1 MAKASE
7 QTAENNAV
15 RALYIGDSGSG
26 KTGSLIS
33 LLQAGYTIR
42 MLDLDNNSDSLV
54 QLCRHH
60 DPKLLERL
68 DIIRVRDKFRASQFA
83 GLEVAGQPKAWVDA
97 LKYLNKW
104 DDGTSI
110 NDWDDKTIF
119 VLDTLT
125 SAGRAAFHWAKGMNP
140 NSKDPRQWYAAG
152 QDSLKTMLEL
162 LTSPDFSCHIL
173 VISHI
178 DLVERDDGTT
188 KGYASSLGKALG
200 PQIAKVFP
208 TLIMAETKGSGNNIK
223 RTITTRPTMLVDL
236 KNPVPFKMEER
247 YPLETGMAT
256 IFATLLGGAGL
267 ATPASNKVA

>member
-1 MAKASE
+1 MAKASSLPNE
-7 QTAENNAV
+7 AKAV
-15 RALYIGDSGSG
+15 RALYIGDSGTG

-33 LLQAGYTIR
+33 LLQAGYNIR

-60 DPKLLERL
+60 DAKLLDQL
-68 DIIRVRDKFRASQFA
+68 DIISVRDKFRASQLT
-83 GLEVAGQPKAWVDA
+83 GLEVDGQPKAWVNA

-104 DDGTSI
+104 DDETSI
-110 NDWDDKTIF
+110 KDWDSKTIF

-140 NSKDPRQWYAAG
+140 SSKDPRQWYAAG

-162 LTSPDFSCHIL
+162 LTSPEFKCHIL
-173 VISHI
+173 VLSHI

-208 TLIMAETKGSGNNIK
+208 TLIMAESKGSGTNIK
-223 RTITTRPTMLVDL
+223 RTITTKPTHLVDL

-247 YPLETGMAT
+247 YPLETGMAS
-256 IFATLLGGAGL
+256 IFTALLGG
-267 ATPASNKVA
+267 

>member
-7 QTAENNAV
+7 HPNIPKPV
-15 RALYIGDSGSG
+15 RALYVGDSGSG

-33 LLQAGYTIR
+33 LLEAGYTIR
-42 MLDLDNNSDSLV
+42 MLDLDNNADSLL
-54 QLCRHH
+54 QLCRHIN
-60 DPKLLERL
+60 PKLLDQL
-68 DIIRVRDKFRASQFA
+68 DIISVRDKFRASQLT

-97 LKYLNKW
+97 LKFLNKW

-125 SAGRAAFHWAKGMNP
+125 SAGRAAFHWARGMNP
-140 NSKDPRQWYAAG
+140 SSKDPRQWYAAG

-162 LTSPDFSCHIL
+162 LTSPEFNCHIL
-173 VISHI
+173 VLSHI

-200 PQIAKVFP
+200 PQLAKVFP
-208 TLIMAETKGSGNNIK
+208 TLIMAETKGSGNNVK
-223 RTITTRPTMLVDL
+223 RTIATRPTMLVDL
-236 KNPVPFKMEER
+236 KNPIAFKMEDR
-247 YPLETGMAT
+247 YPLETGLAT
-256 IFATLLGGAGL
+256 IFAALLA
-267 ATPASNKVA
+267 V

>member
-1 MAKASE
+1 MAKASSLPNE
-7 QTAENNAV
+7 AKAV
-15 RALYIGDSGSG
+15 RALYIGDSGTG

-33 LLQAGYTIR
+33 LLQAGYIIR

-60 DPKLLERL
+60 DAKLLDQL
-68 DIIRVRDKFRASQFA
+68 DIISVRDKFRASQLT
-83 GLEVAGQPKAWVDA
+83 GLEVDGQPKAWVNA

-104 DDGTSI
+104 DDETSI
-110 NDWDDKTIF
+110 KDWDSKTIF

-140 NSKDPRQWYAAG
+140 SSKDPRQWYAAG

-162 LTSPDFSCHIL
+162 LTSPEFKCHIL
-173 VISHI
+173 VLSHI
-178 DLVERDDGTT
+178 DLIERDDGTT

-208 TLIMAETKGSGNNIK
+208 TLIMAESKGSGTNIK
-223 RTITTRPTMLVDL
+223 RTITTKPTHLVDL

-247 YPLETGMAT
+247 YPLETGMAS
-256 IFATLLGGAGL
+256 IFSALLGG
-267 ATPASNKVA
+267 

>member
-1 MAKASE
+1 MAKAS
-7 QTAENNAV
+7 TDLIAGKPV

-33 LLQAGYTIR
+33 LLQAGYKIR
-42 MLDLDNNSDSLV
+42 MLDLDNNADSLIH
-54 QLCRHH
+54 LCKHT
-60 DPKLLERL
+60 DPKLLDNL
-68 DIIRVRDKFRASQFA
+68 DIISVRDKFRASQLT

-104 DDGTSI
+104 DDGSNI
-110 NDWDDKTIF
+110 ADWDSKTIF

-140 NSKDPRQWYAAG
+140 SSKDPRQWYAAG

-162 LTSPDFSCHIL
+162 LTSPDFKCHIL
-173 VISHI
+173 VLSHI
-178 DLVERDDGTT
+178 DLIERDDGTT

-208 TLIMAETKGSGNNIK
+208 TLIMAMSKGSGNNVK
-223 RTITTRPTMLVDL
+223 RTISTQSTMLVDL
-236 KNPVPFKMEER
+236 KNPVPFAIEGS
-247 YPLETGMAT
+247 YPLETGMAS
-256 IFATLLGGAGL
+256 IFSALQA
-267 ATPASNKVA
+267 A

>member
-7 QTAENNAV
+7 RDADATSV

-33 LLQAGYTIR
+33 LLQAGYKIK

-60 DPKLLERL
+60 DPKLLDRL
-68 DIIRVRDKFRASQFA
+68 DIISVRDKFRASQMT

-104 DDGTSI
+104 DDGTSLQE
-110 NDWDDKTIF
+110 WDDQTIF

-152 QDSLKTMLEL
+152 QDSLKTLLEL
-162 LTSPDFSCHIL
+162 LTSPDFKCHIL
-173 VISHI
+173 VLSHI
-178 DLVERDDGTT
+178 DLIERDDGTT

-208 TLIMAETKGSGNNIK
+208 TLIMAETKGTGASLR
-223 RTITTRPTMLVDL
+223 RTITTRPTHLVDL
-236 KNPVPFKMEER
+236 KNPVPFKMDER

-256 IFATLLGGAGL
+256 IFSILLGGSGSAV
-267 ATPASNKVA
+267 PAPKTA

>member
-7 QTAENNAV
+7 TNLTGKAV

-33 LLQAGYTIR
+33 LLQAGYNIR
-42 MLDLDNNSDSLV
+42 MLDLDNNADSLI
-54 QLCRHH
+54 QLCKHH
-60 DPKLLERL
+60 DPKLLESL
-68 DIIRVRDKFRASQFA
+68 DIISVRDKFRASQMT

-110 NDWDDKTIF
+110 AEWDDKTIF

-140 NSKDPRQWYAAG
+140 SSKDPRQWYAAG
-152 QDSLKTMLEL
+152 QDSLKTLLEL
-162 LTSPDFSCHIL
+162 LTSPDFTCHIL
-173 VISHI
+173 VLSHI
-178 DLVERDDGTT
+178 DLIERDDGTT

-208 TLIMAETKGSGNNIK
+208 TLIMAETKGSGSNVK
-223 RTITTRPTMLVDL
+223 RTITTRPTNMVDL
-236 KNPVPFKMEER
+236 KNPIPFSIDER
-247 YPLETGMAT
+247 YPLETGMAS
-256 IFATLLGGAGL
+256 IFAALTA
-267 ATPASNKVA
+267 V

>member
-1 MAKASE
+1 MAKASD
-7 QTAENNAV
+7 NPLGVKPV
-15 RALYIGDSGSG
+15 RALYIGDSGAG

-42 MLDLDNNSDSLV
+42 MLDLDNNADSLI

-68 DIIRVRDKFRASQFA
+68 DIISVRDKFRASQMT
-83 GLEVAGQPKAWVDA
+83 GLEVAGQPKAWVDT
-97 LKYLNKW
+97 LKFLNKW
-104 DDGTSI
+104 DDGSSI
-110 NDWDDKTIF
+110 SSWGPDTIF
-119 VLDTLT
+119 VLDTMT

-162 LTSPDFSCHIL
+162 LTSPDWTCHVL
-173 VISHI
+173 VLSHI
-178 DLVERDDGTT
+178 DLIERDDGTT

-208 TLIMAETKGSGNNIK
+208 TLIMAESKGTGERVT

-236 KNPVPFKMEER
+236 KNPVPFAMEAR
-247 YPLETGMAT
+247 YPLETGMAS
-256 IFATLLGGAGL
+256 IFKVLLAQ
-267 ATPASNKVA
+267 TEQVK

>member
-1 MAKASE
+1 MAKASTE
-7 QTAENNAV
+7 SLVGKPV
-15 RALYIGDSGSG
+15 RALYIGDSGAG

-42 MLDLDNNSDSLV
+42 MLDLDNNADSLIR
-54 QLCRHH
+54 LCQHF
-60 DPKLLERL
+60 DPKLLEKL
-68 DIIRVRDKFRASQFA
+68 DIISVRDKFRSSVMT
-83 GLEVAGQPKAWVDA
+83 GLEVSGQPKAWVDA

-110 NDWDDKTIF
+110 SEWDRKTIF
-119 VLDTLT
+119 VLDTMT

-140 NSKDPRQWYAAG
+140 AAKDPRQWYAAG

-162 LTSPDFSCHIL
+162 LTSPDWNCHVL
-173 VISHI
+173 VLSHI
-178 DLVERDDGTT
+178 DLIERDDGTT

-208 TLIMAETKGSGNNIK
+208 TLIMAESKGAGTNVT
-223 RTITTRPTMLVDL
+223 RTIVTRPTTLVDL
-236 KNPVPFKMEER
+236 KNPVPFAMEAR

-256 IFATLLGGAGL
+256 IFKTLLADTVQGA
-267 ATPASNKVA
+267 

>member
-1 MAKASE
+1 MAKASNLPNE
-7 QTAENNAV
+7 VKPV

-33 LLQAGYTIR
+33 LLQAGYNIR

-54 QLCRHH
+54 QLCRHF
-60 DPKLLERL
+60 DPKLLEQL
-68 DIIRVRDKFRASQFA
+68 DIISVRDKFRASQLT
-83 GLEVAGQPKAWVDA
+83 GLEVDGQPKAWVNA

-104 DDGTSI
+104 DDETSI
-110 NDWDDKTIF
+110 KDWDSKTIF

-140 NSKDPRQWYAAG
+140 SSKDPRQWYAAG
-152 QDSLKTMLEL
+152 QESIKTMLEL
-162 LTSPDFSCHIL
+162 LTSPEFRCHIL

-208 TLIMAETKGSGNNIK
+208 TLIMAESKGSGTNIK
-223 RTITTRPTMLVDL
+223 RTITTRPTNLVDL
-236 KNPVPFKMEER
+236 KNPVPFKLEDR
-247 YPLETGMAT
+247 YPLETGMAS
-256 IFATLLGGAGL
+256 IFSALTGG
-267 ATPASNKVA
+267 

>member
-1 MAKASE
+1 MAKASSFSSD
-7 QTAENNAV
+7 AKPV
-15 RALYIGDSGSG
+15 RALYIGDSGAG

-33 LLQAGYTIR
+33 LLQAGYSIR

-60 DPKLLERL
+60 DKSLLDRL
-68 DIIRVRDKFRASQFA
+68 DIISVRDKFRASQMT
-83 GLEVAGQPKAWVDA
+83 GLEVNGQPKAYVEA

-110 NDWDDKTIF
+110 SDWDSDTIF

-140 NSKDPRQWYAAG
+140 SSKDPRQWYAAG

-162 LTSPDFSCHIL
+162 LTSPEFKCHIL
-173 VISHI
+173 VLSHI
-178 DLVERDDGTT
+178 DLIERDDGTT

-208 TLIMAETKGSGNNIK
+208 TLIMAETKGSGSNVK
-223 RTITTRPTMLVDL
+223 RTITTRPTNLVDL
-236 KNPVPFKMEER
+236 KNPVPFAMDER
-247 YPLETGMAT
+247 YPLETGMAS
-256 IFATLLGGAGL
+256 IFSVLLGGA
-267 ATPASNKVA
+267 KV

>member
-1 MAKASE
+1 MAKASSLPNE
-7 QTAENNAV
+7 VKPV

-33 LLQAGYTIR
+33 LLQAGYSIR

-54 QLCRHH
+54 QLCRHF
-60 DPKLLERL
+60 DPKLLEQL
-68 DIIRVRDKFRASQFA
+68 DIISVRDKFRASQLT
-83 GLEVAGQPKAWVDA
+83 GLEVDGQPKAWVNA

-104 DDGTSI
+104 DDETSI
-110 NDWDDKTIF
+110 KDWDSKTIF

-140 NSKDPRQWYAAG
+140 SSKDPRQWYAAG

-162 LTSPDFSCHIL
+162 LTSPEFKCHIL
-173 VISHI
+173 VLSHI
-178 DLVERDDGTT
+178 DLIERDDGTT

-208 TLIMAETKGSGNNIK
+208 TLIMAESKGSGTNIK
-223 RTITTRPTMLVDL
+223 RTITTKPTHLVDL

-247 YPLETGMAT
+247 YPLETGMAS
-256 IFATLLGGAGL
+256 IFSALLGG
-267 ATPASNKVA
+267 

>member
-7 QTAENNAV
+7 EKNEIKPV
-15 RALYIGDSGSG
+15 RALYIGDSGAG

-42 MLDLDNNSDSLV
+42 MLDLDNNSDSLK

-60 DPKLLERL
+60 DPKLLEQL
-68 DIIRVRDKFRASQFA
+68 DIISVRDKFRASQMV
-83 GLEVAGQPKAWVDA
+83 GLEVDGQPKAYVNA

-110 NDWDDKTIF
+110 SEWDDKTIF

-140 NSKDPRQWYAAG
+140 SSKDPRQWYAAG

-162 LTSPDFSCHIL
+162 LTSPDFKCHIL
-173 VISHI
+173 VLSHI

-208 TLIMAETKGSGNNIK
+208 TTIMAETKGSGTQVK
-223 RTITTRPTMLVDL
+223 RTITTLPTMLVDL
-236 KNPVPFKMEER
+236 KNPVPFVMEAR
-247 YPLETGMAT
+247 YPLETGMAS
-256 IFATLLGGAGL
+256 IFEVLLG
-267 ATPASNKVA
+267 KVEEKKV